1 MNGSRTLREL
11 LDELDRWRV
20 RAARGTGKA
29 RVPLRDLAAASGVPH
44 SSLAKYLAGATV
56 MPADVLDAVVQALG
70 ADAKQAREWAVAWEE
85 ATADHLRSDRREPA
99 PVRGLWQLPADTGL
113 FTGRDGEVKTILN
126 LAAQALASSGPGA
139 VLISAIDGMGG
150 IGKTTLAV
158 HAGHLLADRFPDG
171 ALFLEL
177 HTHTVAV
184 AARTAFD
191 VQGITLVA
199 LGAAP
204 QAIPADPD
212 ARAAAY
218 RHRLAGTRTLI
229 VVDDARDENQ
239 VRTLLPGTA
248 GCLVLVTSRNRLK
261 ALDDAEALRLDVLTQ
276 DEAIELFCK
285 TAGSERTNTADPAV
299 LQIIQLCGSLPLAV
313 RIAGALLRARP
324 AWTPQHLLTDLTE
337 NLAGL
342 EAFDDGQRHLATV
355 LDMSYRHLP
364 APARVLL
371 RRLGQIPGPDAD
383 IYAAAALLDCDP
395 KTADRL
401 LGLLADRSILTEHT
415 VGRWRMHDLL
425 REHAHALANTEDTP
439 EQRQDALDRLL
450 HYYAHTA
457 QTASAPIART
467 PRPTPDSPAP
477 AHTPDLSDP
486 ETARVWLRT
495 EYPNLDAAFTYAHAS
510 RLRRH
515 TAALAA
521 GMAEVLHADGPLTRA
536 LEVHQAAE
544 AVTRNSPPATRANI
558 LNDLGRVRRMT
569 GDLPDAADAQTQALQ
584 IYRQIGNRLGEAYA
598 LTELGL
604 VRHRTGD
611 FPGAADAQTQ
621 ALQIYRQIGN
631 RFGEANALTEL
642 GQVRRLTG
650 DFPGAEDAATQALQI
665 YRQIGNRLGEAYALA
680 DLGLV
685 RQQAGDL
692 PGAADAQTQALQ
704 IFRQIGNRHGEAYA
718 LTELGQVRQQAG
730 DLPGAADTQ
739 AQALQIFRQIGNRL
753 GEANAL
759 TALDRMRHRTG
770 DLPGAADAQTQ
781 ALQIYRQIGSRVN
794 EAWALNFYA
803 GTIAALGDRPQAL
816 ALYQQA
822 LDMNRGLNKPDDEA
836 ISLEGIADHHLNTG
850 NPEQGIAYLNQA
862 LEIFQRLGMRLDIER
877 AQARLAV
884 TSGQ

>member
-1 MNGSRTLREL
+1 MDESRTLREL

-29 RVPLRDLAAASGVPH
+29 RVPLRDLAAASGVPR
-44 SSLAKYLAGATV
+44 SSLAKYLTGSTV

-70 ADAKQAREWAVAWEE
+70 ADAKQAREWAEAWEK
-85 ATADHLRSDRREPA
+85 ATAGHLRSERREA
-99 PVRGLWQLPADTGL
+99 GPVRGLWQLPADTRL
-113 FTGRDGEVKTILN
+113 FTGRGGEVKTILD

-150 IGKTTLAV
+150 VGKTALAV

-177 HTHTVAV
+177 HTHTVGV

-191 VQGITLVA
+191 VQGTTLVA

-229 VVDDARDENQ
+229 VVDDARDEMQ
-239 VRTLLPGTA
+239 VRTLLPGTG

-285 TAGSERTNTADPAV
+285 TAGSDRANTADPAV

-313 RIAGALLRARP
+313 RIAAALLRTRP

-342 EAFDDGQRHLATV
+342 EAFDDGQRRLPTV

-364 APARVLL
+364 EPARVLF

-383 IYAAAALLDCDP
+383 IYAAAALLNSDP

-401 LGLLADRSILTEHT
+401 LSLLADRSMLTEHT
-415 VGRWRMHDLL
+415 AGRWRMHDLL

-467 PRPTPDSPAP
+467 PRPVPDSPAP
-477 AHTPDLSDP
+477 AHAPDLADP

-495 EYPNLDAAFTYAHAS
+495 EYPNLDAAFTHAHAS
-510 RLRRH
+510 RLHRH

-521 GMAEVLHADGPLTRA
+521 GMAEVLRADGPWTRA

-544 AVTRNSPPATRANI
+544 AATRNNPPATRANI
-558 LNDLGRVRRMT
+558 LNDLGRVRHRT
-569 GDLPDAADAQTQALQ
+569 GDLPGAADVQMQALQ
-584 IYRQIGNRLGEAYA
+584 IFRQIGNRLGEANA
-598 LTELGL
+598 LNDLGL
-604 VRHRTGD
+604 VRQRTGD

-631 RFGEANALTEL
+631 RH
-642 GQVRRLTG
+642 
-650 DFPGAEDAATQALQI
+650 
-665 YRQIGNRLGEAYALA
+665 GEAYALT
-680 DLGLV
+680 DLGQV
-685 RQQAGDL
+685 RQLTGDL

-718 LTELGQVRQQAG
+718 LSELGQVRLLTG
-730 DLPGAADTQ
+730 DLSGAADVQ
-739 AQALQIFRQIGNRL
+739 MQALQIFRQIGNRHGEAIALTELGRVRHRTGDLPGAADVQMQALQIYRQIGNPL

-759 TALDRMRHRTG
+759 TDLGQVRLLTG
-770 DLPGAADAQTQ
+770 DLSGAADAQTQ
-781 ALQIYRQIGSRVN
+781 ALQIYRQIGSRGN
-794 EAWALNFYA
+794 EAWALNIYA
-803 GTIAALGDRPQAL
+803 ASIAALGDRPQAL
-816 ALYQQA
+816 TLYQQA
-822 LDMNRGLNKPDDEA
+822 LDMNRELNKPDDEA

-850 NPEQGIAYLNQA
+850 NPEQGITYLNQA
-862 LEIFQRLGMRLDIER
+862 LEIYQRLGMRVHIER
-877 AQARLAV
+877 VQARLAEI
-884 TSGQ
+884 SGQ